1 MLNLSLITKSLIV
14 YPLKFENILKE
25 VIWGGEKISAFKG
38 INPVRHNIGESWEIS
53 TVPNYVSIVSNGEWK
68 GLPLTELIEKYK
80 GKITGEKIYQQYKN
94 ELPLLFKFID
104 TKDHCSVQVHP
115 NDELAQ
121 ERHTCNGKTEVW
133 YIIDAEPD
141 AFLISGFSAPVSVEE
156 YKKRIEENRLEE
168 VLMHHDAKAGDVFF
182 IPAGRIHSI
191 GKGLLVAE
199 IQQNSDITYRVYDYG
214 RKDTNGMDRELH
226 TEKAID
232 ALDFSILPENELKQE
247 TALINSN
254 SIELADCEFFRAYLL
269 NIKENT
275 TKDYHHLDS
284 FVVYMCVHG
293 SCELITNNEKTPL
306 KQGESVLIP
315 ACMEAFEICPTLD
328 EGVKLIECYFP

>member
-1 MLNLSLITKSLIV
+1 M
-14 YPLKFENILKE
+14 YPLKFNHILKE
-25 VIWGGEKISAFKG
+25 VIWGGEKISVFKG
-38 INPVRHNIGESWEIS
+38 TDSVQCNIGESWEIS

-68 GLPLTELIEKYK
+68 GMSLTKLIEKYK
-80 GKITGEKIYQQYKN
+80 GKITGEKVYQKYKN

-121 ERHTCNGKTEVW
+121 EQHACNGKTEVW
-133 YIIDAEPD
+133 YIVNAEPD
-141 AFLISGFSAPVSVEE
+141 ASLISGFSKSISIEE
-156 YKKRIEENRLEE
+156 YKKRLEENTLEE
-168 VLMHHDAKAGDVFF
+168 VLMYHHTKTGDVFF

-214 RKDTNGMDRELH
+214 RKDTSGTERELH
-226 TEKAID
+226 TEAAIN

-254 SIELADCEFFRAYLL
+254 SIELANCEFFHTYLL

-275 TKDYHHLDS
+275 TKNYRSLDS

-293 SCELITNNEKTPL
+293 SCELITNNGKTPL

-315 ACMEAFEICPTLD
+315 ASMGAFEICPTSD
-328 EGVKLIECYFP
+328 AGIKLIECYFP

>member
-1 MLNLSLITKSLIV
+1 M
-14 YPLKFENILKE
+14 YPLKFKNILKA

-38 INPVRHNIGESWEIS
+38 VSPIIQNIGESWEVS

-68 GLPLTELIEKYK
+68 GKPLVELIEQYE
-80 GKITGEKIYQQYKN
+80 GKILGEKIYQQYRN

-121 ERHTCNGKTEVW
+121 KRHACFGKTEIW

-141 AFLISGFSAPVSVEE
+141 ATLISGFSAPISIEE
-156 YKKRIEENRLEE
+156 YKKRIQENTLEE
-168 VLMHHDAKAGDVFF
+168 VLMRHQVKAGDVFF
-182 IPAGRIHSI
+182 IPAGRIHAI

-199 IQQNSDITYRVYDYG
+199 IQQSSDITYRVYDYG
-214 RKDTNGMDRELH
+214 RKDAGGMSRELH
-226 TEKAID
+226 VEAAIE
-232 ALDFSILPENELKQE
+232 ALDFSVFPENELKQE
-247 TALINSN
+247 TAHIHSN
-254 SIELADCEFFRAYLL
+254 SIELMDSEFFKVHLL

-275 TKDYHHLDS
+275 AKDYRSLDS

-293 SCELITNNEKTPL
+293 SCELITGNDEKTCL

-315 ACMEAFEICPTLD
+315 ASMGMFEIRPD
-328 EGVKLIECYFP
+328 FDSGVKLIESFL